1 MPFLDQAAMGFLG
14 AALVT
19 KVTDTRIPLVLRA
32 GYAVVGGDMIYRAI
46 APGNPGAQQRLL
58 GVGDAQPPTRARS
71 TLKFEPRKART
82 IAERVSFIHEQA
94 LKGVHSPKI
103 YELARKT
110 LSRKCGGT
118 WCVPERDARAELETM
133 YGEVRQRVRYTLDPR
148 EFDAFVTPQRTLEL
162 GAGDCDDATS
172 LLAALC
178 MSIGYRVQ
186 SRVVHLKGQPTYGHI
201 FLRAQLPNGEWVPL
215 DASVNARAGWEIPE
229 RHYASPARDF
239 EVKS

>member
-1 MPFLDQAAMGFLG
+1 MAFFDQAAMGFLG

-46 APGNPGAQQRLL
+46 ARGDPGSAQRL
-58 GVGDAQPPTRARS
+58 GIGDAQPTTRTRS
-71 TLKFEPRKART
+71 SLKFEPRRART
-82 IAERVSFIHEQA
+82 IAERVSYIHEQA
-94 LKGVHSPKI
+94 IRGVKDPTV

-118 WCVPERDARAELETM
+118 WCVAERDSKAEIEAM
-133 YGEVRQRVRYTLDPR
+133 YAEVRQRVRYTLDPTI
-148 EFDAFVTPQRTLEL
+148 FDAFQVPGRTLQL
-162 GAGDCDDATS
+162 ATGDCDDSTS

-201 FLRAQLPNGEWVPL
+201 FLRVQMPNDEWVPL

-239 EVKS
+239 EVKG